1 VTEPALHRH
10 RDFRLLLVGQTTSQF
25 GTQVSGIAIPLL
37 AVVVLHA
44 GPFEIGL
51 LGVASTI
58 AFATI
63 GLPAGAWLD
72 GRRLRPVLVTADVVR
87 ALLLASIPVA
97 ALLGTLS
104 IAHLLVVSLLVGV
117 ARVFFDLGQ
126 QSYVPALIGR
136 GRVLAGNSA
145 LEFVRSAGQI
155 AGPGVGGVLV
165 SLLGA
170 ATVVLVD
177 AVTFAV
183 SALSLLA
190 IRTSEAPPVH
200 DQDRP
205 HMGIRIAEGLRFVI
219 GNRVLRALGIASAL
233 SNLAFAVASSVNVVF
248 MVRVLG
254 LPAAAVGVV
263 IAIGAVGVMLGA
275 AITPRLAR
283 RVGSARVIWV
293 SLAVTM
299 PLTLLG
305 AAARPGWLVGLLVLG
320 AVAGELGQ
328 IVYAISALSVR
339 QRLCPEGM
347 LSRVNATMQV
357 LIMGLFPLGA
367 IVGGV
372 LGETIGT
379 RWTLVV
385 SGVLLSVCPVVIAV
399 ALRGAREVE
408 DLEPWEARTA

>member
-1 VTEPALHRH
+1 MTEPALHRH

-97 ALLGTLS
+97 ALLGPLS

-117 ARVFFDLGQ
+117 SRVFFDLGQ

-190 IRTSEAPPVH
+190 IRTNEAAPVR

-205 HMGIRIAEGLRFVI
+205 HLGIRIAEGLRFVI
-219 GNRVLRALGIASAL
+219 GNRVLRVLGIASAL

-283 RVGSARVIWV
+283 VIGSARVIWV